1 MRGHLYILSG
11 PSGAGKGTV
20 REKVFERLDGI
31 SYSVSCTTR
40 KPREG
45 EIDGKD
51 YHFIA
56 VDEFKRQIAE
66 NMFLEWAEV
75 HGNFYGTSRAFIEQ
89 LLDKGTDVMLEIDV
103 QGALQV
109 KEKMPEGI
117 TVFLSPPSMEIL
129 EERLRG
135 RGTNDEKDIKL
146 RMKNAETEMSY
157 ADKYDHRIINDDAN
171 RASEELMNLINSYR
185 REQK

>member
-20 REKVFERLDGI
+20 REKVFKTVSDL

-40 KPREG
+40 SPRECELNG
-45 EIDGKD
+45 VD
-51 YHFIA
+51 YHFIS

-66 NMFLEWAEV
+66 DKFLEWAEV
-75 HGNFYGTSRAFIEQ
+75 HGNFYGTSRTFIEP
-89 LLDKGTDVMLEIDV
+89 LLEKGIDVMLEIDV

-109 KEKMPEGI
+109 KEKMPEAI
-117 TVFLSPPSMEIL
+117 TVFLTPPSMKIL

-135 RGTNDEKDIKL
+135 RGTNDDADIKL
-146 RMKNAETEMSY
+146 RMKNAEREMSY
-157 ADKYDHRIINDDAN
+157 ADKYDYKIVNDDADK
-171 RASEELMNLINSYR
+171 ASEEFVNLINSYR
-185 REQK
+185 R

>member
-11 PSGAGKGTV
+11 PSGAGKGTI
-20 REKVFERLDGI
+20 REKIFERLDGI

-40 KPREG
+40 KPRVG

-51 YHFIA
+51 YYFIS
-56 VDEFKRQIAE
+56 VDEFKRQVKE

-75 HGNFYGTSRAFIEQ
+75 HGNFYGTSRAFIEP
-89 LLDKGTDVMLEIDV
+89 LLEKGVDVVLEIDV

-109 KEKMPEGI
+109 KDKMQEAI
-117 TVFLSPPSMEIL
+117 TVFIKPPSMKIL

-135 RGTNDEKDIKL
+135 RGTNDEADIKL
-146 RMKNAETEMSY
+146 RMKNADTEMSY
-157 ADKYDHRIINDDAN
+157 ITRYDYTIVNDDSCT
-171 RASEELMNLINSYR
+171 ASEEFINLIKYYR
-185 REQK
+185 RGQK